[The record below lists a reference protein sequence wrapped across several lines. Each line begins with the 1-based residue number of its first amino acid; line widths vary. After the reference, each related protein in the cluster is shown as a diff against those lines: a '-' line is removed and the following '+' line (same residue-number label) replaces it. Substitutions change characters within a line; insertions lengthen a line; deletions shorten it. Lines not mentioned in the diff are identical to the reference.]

1 MKGIRLAEF
10 GCQDG
15 GEKDEDA
22 EAARLAANKRM
33 ARNAELSKMKVS
45 ALKKEARTAGVD
57 QVRTSA
63 DLNSVRLLLRGSVG
77 FAFLL
82 MAVQMLPLLLEMEK
96 RVAPLPYLRQNCS
109 LVCL

>member
-1 MKGIRLAEF
+1 MHVG
-10 GCQDG
+10 QDG

-57 QVRTSA
+57 QVHQATI
-63 DLNSVRLLLRGSVG
+63 
-77 FAFLL
+77 
-82 MAVQMLPLLLEMEK
+82 
-96 RVAPLPYLRQNCS
+96 
-109 LVCL
+109 